1 VKVQRLSVKLF
12 AEDGAGF
19 DQSALIPIFHD
30 WIRRKRLEDRLL
42 IDVADYRHVADGPG
56 VMLVAHEAH
65 YGLDQGGG
73 RLGLLC
79 SRKRDE
85 PGDASERL
93 RDAVR
98 DALRAGHYLEQEP
111 TFPLRFRGGE
121 LELRI
126 QSRLLAPNTPETF
139 EGLRPELDAFLARL
153 YPGADV
159 QADHLDDPHQ
169 AFGVR
174 VRVSGSP
181 SVEELL
187 GRVQ

>member
-1 VKVQRLSVKLF
+1 VKVQQLSVKLF
-12 AEDGAGF
+12 AEDPIGF
-19 DQSALIPIFHD
+19 DQSVLIPIFHD
-30 WIRRKRLEDRLL
+30 WIRRRRLEDRLL

-85 PGDASERL
+85 PGDASARL
-93 RDAVR
+93 LDAVR
-98 DALRAGHYLEQEP
+98 DALRAGHYLEREP

-121 LELRI
+121 LEIRV
-126 QSRLLAPNTPETF
+126 QSRLLAPNRPETLV
-139 EGLRPELDAFLARL
+139 ELRPELDAFLARL

-159 QADHLDDPHQ
+159 QTDHLDEPRQ

-174 VRVSGSP
+174 VRTPENP
-181 SVEELL
+181 SLAELL